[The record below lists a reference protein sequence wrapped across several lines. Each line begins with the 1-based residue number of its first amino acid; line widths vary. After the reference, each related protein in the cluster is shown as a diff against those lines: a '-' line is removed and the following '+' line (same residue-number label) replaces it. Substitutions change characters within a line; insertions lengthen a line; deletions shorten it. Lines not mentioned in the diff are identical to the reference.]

1 MGLELKNVTKKF
13 KTIEGER
20 VIFENLNIHFP
31 DYGLIAI
38 TGESGCGK
46 STLLQLI
53 AGLDQNYEGKILF
66 NQVKIEDIKDYRQLV
81 ISFVYQNYQLIDY
94 LSVKDN
100 CLFYCHLKGIK
111 VVEKQL
117 QELLEI
123 FELNELVNQK
133 VKNLSGGQK
142 QRVSL
147 IRALLCSSP
156 IILCDE
162 PTGALDEINRQKV
175 YRFLKKASQRRLILI
190 VSHDQKISKYTPYH
204 LNFECL
210 KHHYD
215 WNHQLYSRYE
225 IRKTK
230 CGLLFKE
237 MIQMILKDKKK
248 WVMMF
253 VSQIYMVL
261 AMTLIITGLE
271 GFNGYYQ
278 KQYNQAINNN
288 LVMIQKKNQE
298 PFKEKEITKLK
309 GKYQYHLDIGKIE
322 GLKNF
327 QSFSINK
334 KTKQNEVYVNHALI
348 TKIKQ
353 NKLIYKLNHHQYTLK
368 IKGVIQDDY
377 QEPVL
382 YYHSLSNEIALQCID
397 VSTCIVYVKNHK
409 YMKDYLTH
417 LSVQYQGIAPVY
429 EEYESYFK
437 VIDLFKKVSLVFI
450 FLSFMIAIV
459 LMGYMVLSMIYEN
472 QKIFAIMLANGYQNN
487 HLAFFIL
494 KKISLMM
501 ISIGIVSCL
510 VSSGVLKIISFF
522 DISKKIWGINHLFV
536 LPREFQWP
544 FMLYFFYLLGYIVQ
558 GILLSLFIVLKMKKI
573 KMYECLREE

>member
-53 AGLDQNYEGKILF
+53 AGLDQDYEGKILF

-142 QRVSL
+142 QRVAL

-175 YRFLKKASQRRLILI
+175 YRFFKKASQRRLILI

-225 IRKTK
+225 
-230 CGLLFKE
+230 
-237 MIQMILKDKKK
+237 
-248 WVMMF
+248 
-253 VSQIYMVL
+253 
-261 AMTLIITGLE
+261 
-271 GFNGYYQ
+271 
-278 KQYNQAINNN
+278 
-288 LVMIQKKNQE
+288 
-298 PFKEKEITKLK
+298 
-309 GKYQYHLDIGKIE
+309 
-322 GLKNF
+322 
-327 QSFSINK
+327 
-334 KTKQNEVYVNHALI
+334 KQNV
-348 TKIKQ
+348 
-353 NKLIYKLNHHQYTLK
+353 
-368 IKGVIQDDY
+368 DY
-377 QEPVL
+377 
-382 YYHSLSNEIALQCID
+382 C
-397 VSTCIVYVKNHK
+397 
-409 YMKDYLTH
+409 
-417 LSVQYQGIAPVY
+417 
-429 EEYESYFK
+429 
-437 VIDLFKKVSLVFI
+437 
-450 FLSFMIAIV
+450 
-459 LMGYMVLSMIYEN
+459 
-472 QKIFAIMLANGYQNN
+472 
-487 HLAFFIL
+487 L
-494 KKISLMM
+494 KK
-501 ISIGIVSCL
+501 
-510 VSSGVLKIISFF
+510 
-522 DISKKIWGINHLFV
+522 
-536 LPREFQWP
+536 
-544 FMLYFFYLLGYIVQ
+544 
-558 GILLSLFIVLKMKKI
+558 
-573 KMYECLREE
+573 

>member
-53 AGLDQNYEGKILF
+53 AGLDQDYEGKILF

-142 QRVSL
+142 QRVAL

-237 MIQMILKDKKK
+237 TIQMILKDKKK

-278 KQYNQAINNN
+278 KQYNQAMNNN

-353 NKLIYKLNHHQYTLK
+353 NKLIYKINHHQYTLK

-417 LSVQYQGIAPVY
+417 LSVQYQGIAPIY

-459 LMGYMVLSMIYEN
+459 LMGYMVLSMFYEN
-472 QKIFAIMLANGYQNN
+472 QKIYAIMLANGYQNN

-494 KKISLMM
+494 KKISLIM

-536 LPREFQWP
+536 LPREFQWS